1 MSYELDVMK
10 FGKVLQVLAKE
21 ASASEEYLVHLGWR
35 LQDKVV
41 DKRVKFNQKAD

>member
-10 FGKVLQVLAKE
+10 FGKILQILTKE

-35 LQDKVV
+35 LQDKMVEKK
-41 DKRVKFNQKAD
+41 D

>member
-10 FGKVLQVLAKE
+10 FSKILQILTKE
-21 ASASEEYLVHLGWR
+21 ARASEEYLVHLGWR

-41 DKRVKFNQKAD
+41 EKKD

>member
-1 MSYELDVMK
+1 MSDELDVMK
-10 FGKVLQVLAKE
+10 FGKILQILAQE

-41 DKRVKFNQKAD
+41 EKRVKFNQNG